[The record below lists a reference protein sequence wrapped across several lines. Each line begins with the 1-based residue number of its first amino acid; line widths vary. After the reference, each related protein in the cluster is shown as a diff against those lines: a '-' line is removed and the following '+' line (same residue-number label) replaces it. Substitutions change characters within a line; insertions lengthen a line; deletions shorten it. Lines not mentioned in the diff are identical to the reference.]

1 MQHEMR
7 LKKGPFEKVRNGT
20 KVIESRLFDDKR
32 KLINPGDEIL
42 FRLADDETQ
51 EVKTRVIA
59 IFRYRSFKELM
70 TDFPASLF
78 GGDSTTE
85 DLLAEI
91 RQFYSEN
98 EEREYGVVGV
108 KVGLKI
114 TY

>member
-7 LKKGPFEKVRNGT
+7 LTKGPFEKVQNGT
-20 KVIESRLFDDKR
+20 KVIESRLFDSKR

-51 EVKTRVIA
+51 KVRTRVIA

-70 TDFPASLF
+70 TDFPASMF
-78 GGDSTTE
+78 GGDSTE

-91 RQFYSEN
+91 RSFYSE
-98 EEREYGVVGV
+98 EEEKAYGVVGV
-108 KVGLKI
+108 KVERM
-114 TY
+114 

>member
-1 MQHEMR
+1 MR
-7 LKKGPFEKVRNGT
+7 LKKGPFEKVQNGT
-20 KVIESRLFDDKR
+20 KAIESRLLDDKR

-42 FRLADDETQ
+42 FRLADDETR

-78 GGDSTTE
+78 GGDSTE

-91 RQFYSEN
+91 RQFYSED
-98 EEREYGVVGV
+98 EEKKYGVVGV
-108 KVGLKI
+108 KVEREEKA
-114 TY
+114 